1 MSYYGWKPYVPVAE
15 RRKKAEKIAA
25 KAKKSGLD
33 FAPIESF
40 RGAIA
45 RTFWGK
51 AWCENLEAYSDYA
64 NRLPRGRTYVRNG
77 SVIDFR
83 IQAGEVHSQVM
94 GSSLYKVIVK
104 VAAVLPK
111 QWQDIGKACAGS
123 IDSLVELLQGKLSSA
138 VMQHICTPRT
148 GLFPAPREISFN
160 CSCPDGA
167 YMCKHI
173 AAVLYGVGARLDQ
186 QPDLLFKLRQVDA
199 QDLVSQAGQ
208 GLPKRAPAAGRVLD
222 DTLLGDVFG
231 IEMDETRPPLKG
243 LSSLAKPAPIKVT
256 TKSKAAHGL
265 PPATG
270 TKSSATPSPR
280 KASAGGKPWV
290 EKTPARAI
298 ARIKDRMAELGL
310 TLEDISNAAQNA
322 PRYTGTDG
330 AKVRDPASGATWS
343 GRGRTPA
350 WIMAAEAAGRS
361 RNEFAIR

>member
-15 RRKKAEKIAA
+15 RRKKAEKVAA

-33 FAPIESF
+33 FSPIESF

-51 AWCENLEAYSDYA
+51 AWCDNLEAYSDYA

-83 IQAGEVHSQVM
+83 IRAGEVHGQVM

-104 VAAVLPK
+104 VAAVPPK
-111 QWQDIGKACAGS
+111 QWQDIGTACAGS

-138 VMQHICTPRT
+138 VMQHICTPRS

-173 AAVLYGVGARLDQ
+173 AAVLYGVGTRLDQ
-186 QPDLLFKLRQVDA
+186 QPDLIFKLRQVDA
-199 QDLVSQAGQ
+199 QDLVSQADQ

-222 DTLLGDVFG
+222 DALLGDVFG
-231 IEMDETRPPLKG
+231 IEMDETPPPPKRA
-243 LSSLAKPAPIKVT
+243 SARETPPPVKVAAKPAKPARDIAAKT
-256 TKSKAAHGL
+256 SKQSAA
-265 PPATG
+265 P
-270 TKSSATPSPR
+270 TPQ
-280 KASAGGKPWV
+280 
-290 EKTPARAI
+290 KTPATSKAGVKMTPAQAI
-298 ARIKDRMAELGL
+298 AKIEARMAELGL
-310 TLEDISNAAQNA
+310 TIDDI
-322 PRYTGTDG
+322 T
-330 AKVRDPASGATWS
+330 
-343 GRGRTPA
+343 
-350 WIMAAEAAGRS
+350 E
-361 RNEFAIR
+361 